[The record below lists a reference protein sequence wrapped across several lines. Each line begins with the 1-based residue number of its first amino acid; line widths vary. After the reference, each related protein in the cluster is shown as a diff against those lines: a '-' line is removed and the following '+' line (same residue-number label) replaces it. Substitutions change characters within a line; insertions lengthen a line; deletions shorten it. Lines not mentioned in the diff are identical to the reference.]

1 MDENEIL
8 KQFVMPIED
17 KMQGI
22 IKVAMPYATCT
33 RRRWKA

>member
-22 IKVAMPYATCT
+22 IKVVGVVSRCRVRQYP
-33 RRRWKA
+33 